1 MEISMSIIEQK
12 RHTLSLLVQERLE
25 LGRRGFFK
33 DSVAIA
39 FDCWRIGG
47 EIERLE
53 RGQTPAVL

>member
-1 MEISMSIIEQK
+1 MSIIEQK

-33 DSVAIA
+33 DSDAIA